1 MNDRSYGVIVSVSEL
16 DRARVFYRDT
26 LGLGSPVV
34 DSNHWIE
41 FQLDNGLVLGLCS
54 QTKADKLK
62 GSAVMW
68 VFYTTE
74 YDAIKERLQ
83 KANVEPLRVS
93 APPVGLKSE
102 VFADPEGNRFTLA
115 EKPS

>member
-1 MNDRSYGVIVSVSEL
+1 
-16 DRARVFYRDT
+16 
-26 LGLGSPVV
+26 
-34 DSNHWIE
+34 
-41 FQLDNGLVLGLCS
+41 
-54 QTKADKLK
+54 
-62 GSAVMW
+62 MW

-74 YDAIKERLQ
+74 YDAVKDRLQ